1 MPQLKDMS
9 AVARGRQDGGR
20 AVGMPSVHGWLGL
33 RPVQG

>member
-20 AVGMPSVHGWLGL
+20 AAGMSPVRGWLGL
-33 RPVQG
+33 RPVQR